1 MNTVVTHADLRR
13 DIGLSQAEKAI
24 VALANRCGR
33 NSERPCRMM
42 EDDGWEVK
50 WTLGWVATA
59 QRGKEYEEASGK
71 TRKEAMMRLRE
82 ATCPSLY
89 STSGSGSSCFD
100 RMQTHP

>member
-1 MNTVVTHADLRR
+1 M
-13 DIGLSQAEKAI
+13 AEKRTIAVPLPEEFEIHPDDLDVMRATFQSI

-82 ATCPSLY
+82 ATCLHEAGGCP
-89 STSGSGSSCFD
+89 
-100 RMQTHP
+100 